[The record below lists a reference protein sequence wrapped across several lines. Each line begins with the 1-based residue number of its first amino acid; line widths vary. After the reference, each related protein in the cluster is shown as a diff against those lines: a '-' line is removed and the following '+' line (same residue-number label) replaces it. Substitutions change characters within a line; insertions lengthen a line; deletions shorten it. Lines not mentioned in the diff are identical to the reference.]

1 MTSFFLTRSP
11 YPDLLRQVVRLQIS
25 PPSLTFTREI
35 RFSCDVV
42 IRFTSQATGVEI
54 VHTLGHIYLLSDLFL
69 ICEKILPENRSQVEL
84 EGADM
89 WLCYPPLSGKVLR
102 VSEIPELRLCLP
114 FSSFF
119 YIGLRKVI
127 PS

>member
-1 MTSFFLTRSP
+1 MSSFFSTDSP
-11 YPDLLRQVVRLQIS
+11 YPDLLLQVVRLQIS

-42 IRFTSQATGVEI
+42 IRFTSQATGVEV

-69 ICEKILPENRSQVEL
+69 ICEKIVPENWSHVEL
-84 EGADM
+84 GGADM

-102 VSEIPELRLCLP
+102 VSEIPELRLCLA
-114 FSSFF
+114 FSFSF
-119 YIGLRKVI
+119 ILVSEK
-127 PS
+127 